1 MASEL
6 SLLSSDAVIEDI
18 ELRIDGIK
26 NLQGEV
32 QYQRLAYFAAH
43 RYEEVAARIAVCH
56 ISDTNRL
63 MQLKEELSFY
73 AHWGTLANEYLDYLR
88 ALRDNQET
96 DEQTA
101 SVDEKTKANHFL
113 P

>member
-1 MASEL
+1 MESVSPPE
-6 SLLSSDAVIEDI
+6 IEDI

-43 RYEEVAARIAVCH
+43 RYEELAARIAMADVA
-56 ISDTNRL
+56 DYPRL
-63 MQLKEELSFY
+63 QRLQSELRFY

-96 DEQTA
+96 TDQATA
-101 SVDEKTKANHFL
+101 SANEKTKANHFL